1 MADCPKVRAMLATP
15 EGDIL
20 PAWVESHLWAC
31 EGCQGFRAESRSSAP
46 SWEVLPVEPSEGLR
60 ERVLRAARAEC
71 SGQGDPENSPS
82 NA

>member
-31 EGCQGFRAESRSSAP
+31 EGCQGFRAE
-46 SWEVLPVEPSEGLR
+46 VEEQ
-60 ERVLRAARAEC
+60 RALLGSPPGRAL
-71 SGQGDPENSPS
+71 GRT
-82 NA
+82 